1 MSTSSHD
8 RQGHLR
14 PLRQRNPF
22 VYWVTMVIVVAMLAS
37 VFAAVAS
44 VL

>member
-1 MSTSSHD
+1 M
-8 RQGHLR
+8 
-14 PLRQRNPF
+14 
-22 VYWVTMVIVVAMLAS
+22 VYWMTMLLVVAMLAS